1 MSENREYQL
10 TKIQELKQRF
20 QDLRISTVEKDGAKA
35 APRAVSRGCTDLRYS
50 RAYQVA
56 ARRML
61 DQRNINVGKVCG
73 AWL

>member
-1 MSENREYQL
+1 MSKNTDYQL
-10 TKIQELKQRF
+10 TKIQELKQKF
-20 QDLRISTVEKDGAKA
+20 QNLRISTAGKDGAKV

-50 RAYQVA
+50 RGYQVA

-61 DQRNINVGKVCG
+61 EQRNINAGKVCG